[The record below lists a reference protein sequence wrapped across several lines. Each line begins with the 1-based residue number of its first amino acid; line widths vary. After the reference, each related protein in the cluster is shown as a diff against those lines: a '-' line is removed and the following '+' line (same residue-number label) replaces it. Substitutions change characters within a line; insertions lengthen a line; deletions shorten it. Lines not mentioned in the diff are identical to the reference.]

1 MKKRTAA
8 FLFALSAPVFTFGQA
23 DGWKRDFDEAMRLDS
38 IGKDAQAV
46 KILDRLVKQ
55 PDWEY
60 RARMQRSAIL
70 FSDLGRRQEAFEDVS
85 KAMQLRPDSIG
96 PYLNRASFYLSTG
109 MPDRALADLEAGLL
123 RCRAADDSASFYLNM
138 GAALGQV
145 RKFQEA
151 LTSYDNALALKPDDW
166 GTLSNKAAVLDDL
179 GRSSESKAIY
189 LKLHALK
196 PEEVVI
202 LNNLGFLASNQG
214 DHAEAMRW
222 FEKARKLTPD
232 DAVVLNNLAYA
243 QLKTGAMD
251 EALRNV
257 QRSIK
262 LYPDN
267 SYAHRNLGLIWQAKK
282 EKGKACDAFEEA
294 LRRGFT
300 EQYGPEVE
308 QLRREY
314 CTP

>member
-1 MKKRTAA
+1 MHAYLC
-8 FLFALSAPVFTFGQA
+8 FLLAPAMTFGQA
-23 DGWKRDFDEAMRLDS
+23 DAFQREYDEATRLDS
-38 IGKDAQAV
+38 VGKHAQAV
-46 KILDRLVKQ
+46 KILDRLVKR

-70 FSDLGRRQEAFEDVS
+70 FSHLGRTQEAFEDVTE
-85 KAMQLRPDSIG
+85 AMRLRPDSIG
-96 PYLNRASFYLSTG
+96 PYLNRASYYLSTS
-109 MPDRALADLEAGLL
+109 MPDRSLADLESGLA
-123 RCRAADDSASFYLNM
+123 RCRKAEDSASFYLNM
-138 GAALGQV
+138 GAAYGQM
-145 RKFQEA
+145 RKFQDA
-151 LTSYDNALALKPDDW
+151 LRSYDNALALKPDDW
-166 GTLSNKAAVLDDL
+166 GSLSNKAAVLDDL
-179 GRSSESKAIY
+179 GRPDEAKTIY
-189 LKLHALK
+189 LKLHAQK

-222 FEKARKLTPD
+222 FDKARKLTPD

-243 QLKTGAMD
+243 QLRIGSVD

-262 LYPDN
+262 LYPAN
-267 SYAHRNLGLIWQAKK
+267 SYAHRNLGLVWQAKK

-294 LRRGFT
+294 ISRGFT
-300 EQYGPEVE
+300 AQYGPEVE